1 MSKIVKF
8 PKKRRRKGRWTTAR
22 DYGAAE
28 TPRFGQS
35 RRKGSGMLRRLLP
48 LLALVAA
55 ITAWVIW
62 QGALDPDTLPQ
73 PPGAPPPQEET
84 ALSRS
89 SSAAGLDAQQPVVGG
104 GFATASAAD
113 IHSANF
119 TRCGS
124 GERVNCVVDGDT
136 IWFGGEKIRFA
147 SMDTPEISSPGCARE
162 AELGEA
168 ATRRMQ
174 ELLNEGP
181 FALTLNPGDENRD
194 RYGRL
199 LRRVSRDGQDLGEV
213 LIAEGLSDRWPSSID
228 WCG

>member
-1 MSKIVKF
+1 MSRITEF
-8 PKKRRRKGRWTTAR
+8 LKKRRGRKRWTTAR
-22 DYGAAE
+22 EYGAANP
-28 TPRFGQS
+28 PRFG
-35 RRKGSGMLRRLLP
+35 RPRKKKNGLLRRLLP
-48 LLALVAA
+48 LLLLVAA
-55 ITAWVIW
+55 ATAWVVW
-62 QGALDPDTLPQ
+62 QGARDPDTLPQ

-89 SSAAGLDAQQPVVGG
+89 STPAGLDAQQPGVGG
-104 GFATASAAD
+104 LPGASAAD

-119 TRCGS
+119 TRCGR
-124 GERVNCVVDGDT
+124 GKRVNCVVDGDT

-168 ATRRMQ
+168 ATVRMQ
-174 ELLNEGP
+174 ELLNKGP

>member
-1 MSKIVKF
+1 MSRIVKL

-22 DYGAAE
+22 DYGAAK

-35 RRKGSGMLRRLLP
+35 GRKASGLLRRILP
-48 LLALVAA
+48 LLLLVAA
-55 ITAWVIW
+55 IIAWTIW
-62 QGALDPDTLPQ
+62 QGARDPDTLPQ

-89 SSAAGLDAQQPVVGG
+89 SPSAGLEAQQPGAG
-104 GFATASAAD
+104 GFAGASPAD
-113 IHSANF
+113 IYSANF

-124 GERVNCVVDGDT
+124 GKRVNCVVDGDT

-147 SMDTPEISSPGCARE
+147 AIDTPEISSPGCARE

-168 ATRRMQ
+168 ATVRMQ